1 MKNLAQATISQPLIP
16 VIEAYLGLVTDLN
29 YSNEELHINP
39 DKLPIAIGVASGGP
53 GTFSIHHN
61 TDVFVADTESNAR
74 SIRDFINLDFTISF
88 SDIPGAT
95 KHFRMAS
102 LYFDELLFES
112 LYDPNMSGFPQCFYD
127 LIDGLLDH
135 KVYSVESSLVI
146 FGSLLHQI
154 TVPYWGEWIDK
165 EALKETETYRILGL
179 HFEIISA
186 VQNDLEYSK
195 KQYEP
200 SSFD

>member
-1 MKNLAQATISQPLIP
+1 MKNLAQATIPQPLIP
-16 VIEAYLGLVTDLN
+16 VIEAYLGLVTDPN
-29 YSNEELHINP
+29 YSNEELNINP
-39 DKLPIAIGVASGGP
+39 NKLPIAIGAASVGP
-53 GTFSIHHN
+53 GTFSINHN

-74 SIRDFINLDFTISF
+74 CIRDFINLDFPISF

-95 KHFRMAS
+95 KHFRIAS
-102 LYFDELLFES
+102 LHFDELLFES
-112 LYDPNMSGFPQCFYD
+112 LYDPNMLGFPQCFYD
-127 LIDGLLDH
+127 LIGGLLDH
-135 KVYSVESSLVI
+135 KVYSVESSLAI

-154 TVPYWGEWIDK
+154 TVPYWDEWMED
-165 EALKETETYRILGL
+165 EDLKETETYRILGL

>member
-16 VIEAYLGLVTDLN
+16 VIEAYLGLVTDPN

-39 DKLPIAIGVASGGP
+39 NKLPIAIGVASVGP
-53 GTFSIHHN
+53 G
-61 TDVFVADTESNAR
+61 TESNAR

-154 TVPYWGEWIDK
+154 TVPYWGEWIDN